1 MTNLDQKLAIVDELS
16 KAYQR
21 IVSVNN
27 NKESQFDAGE
37 ETTSIILKKISDV
50 VEDINKI

>member
-27 NKESQFDAGE
+27 NKEAPLDGGE
-37 ETTSIILKKISDV
+37 ETTSIILKKINNV